1 MVRDMT
7 VWFGHEAQMGPE
19 VDPEMVWSWTPNVPR
34 WAKSGQQWSQS
45 GASMAPRWLQDGP
58 QMPKRNEL
66 QGPGAGKAEVATNA
80 IKGTLFSLFRHPGGR
95 SETKME
101 AKWGRDEATSGQD
114 EAKIEAR

>member
-1 MVRDMT
+1 MSQDGPSQGNNGAKVEP
-7 VWFGHEAQMGPE
+7 VWP
-19 VDPEMVWSWTPNVPR
+19 
-34 WAKSGQQWSQS
+34 
-45 GASMAPRWLQDGP
+45 QDGP

-114 EAKIEAR
+114 DAMLGGKVGRDEAKSGPA